1 MVFCDFSLAVRSNLD
16 ALIARSPSDEF
27 IFSVPR
33 DPFLSPYWADDQ
45 LLNKFP
51 PVRILVS
58 IYENLVRN

>member
-1 MVFCDFSLAVRSNLD
+1 MAVRTNLD

-33 DPFLSPYWADDQ
+33 DPLLSPYWADEE
-45 LLNKFP
+45 LLKKFP

-58 IYENLVRN
+58 QISLYFY